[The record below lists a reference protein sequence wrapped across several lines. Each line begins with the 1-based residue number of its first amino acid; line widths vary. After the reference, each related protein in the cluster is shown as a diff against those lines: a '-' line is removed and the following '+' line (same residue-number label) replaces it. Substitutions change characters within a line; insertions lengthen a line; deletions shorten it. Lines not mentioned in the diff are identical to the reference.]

1 MGNRVKSIAEINQI
15 KLKKFTVR
23 VRRIQKIIRI
33 FNIDLKVIKM
43 NII

>member
-15 KLKKFTVR
+15 KLKQFTVR

>member
-1 MGNRVKSIAEINQI
+1 MENRVKSIAEINQI
-15 KLKKFTVR
+15 KLKHFTVR